1 MHICISIWIELVQEE
16 VMFPIFSLKPS
27 MSPSYVYLVL
37 NAMYLYMF
45 DALYIYVLRCVPLR
59 FTWPTRLSSPRH
71 CWKGEYS
78 EHGILIWRK

>member
-1 MHICISIWIELVQEE
+1 MS
-16 VMFPIFSLKPS
+16 PIFSFNLS
-27 MSPSYVYLVL
+27 MSSSHVYLVL

-71 CWKGEYS
+71 C
-78 EHGILIWRK
+78 